1 MAAGMF
7 AIWAVAD
14 KNSGM
19 IAAAVDTVKAL
30 AADSCLSLWRGIV
43 IGQLFYLGSI

>member
-19 IAAAVDTVKAL
+19 IAAGL
-30 AADSCLSLWRGIV
+30 ILLRLWLLIV
-43 IGQLFYLGSI
+43 V